1 MKKIS
6 SKTSLSISVA
16 ISYITLFVSI
26 ILAIYYT
33 PYVLEALGDVE
44 YGIRAFATSLVGY
57 LAFLSF
63 GMAPSYL
70 RFVNIVKKEYGEDG
84 EKRING
90 LFLVFYLVVAG
101 AALIIGGILI
111 VLIVTGVIPL
121 ENYTAPQQTLIIVIM
136 AITVLGTMLEFP
148 GIFAKLVLTYQKR
161 FIWLNGVSLL
171 ITILSPVLSILV
183 LWLGGRSIAI
193 TWVALGISVFT
204 VALNLGY
211 TFFYLKTKVTF
222 KFTAQ
227 DKHLFKQIISFS
239 AIVFVI
245 STLSQ
250 MGSITDKVV
259 VGFILGAE
267 AVTLFQISTIFSTY
281 LNSITTAVTGVFAPR
296 LTEDAVNGRMDD
308 VQYVHDFVIKVVT
321 ILMCLVVFGFAST
334 GKEFIQAWI
343 GVEKVEVFY
352 FSLAIMASNLL
363 LASQSFSFYIQR
375 ALNKNL
381 IPALLYTVA
390 FIINVGLCI
399 GMTYWLGLWGCI
411 IATAITFLFQALS
424 ISVYNSKVIKLK
436 QRTVWLS
443 LLLNAV
449 IAAIPTALT
458 YLLFHFVSLNELT
471 YLQQTLIRGS
481 VFVILFVALEFA
493 LNRRFVMEFL
503 HTFLTRKPFAL
514 DKENPLQVLIPTM
527 HNDTEKDIRALLDF
541 LHVESSALVANQGDV
556 DNAYSFEYHGHTIN
570 VINTKTRGVSVN
582 RNILLNNLKASIG
595 LYTDDDCELMPGYE
609 KTAIDFFVRNR
620 IEAAYFNGLIQG
632 QRKISHKRTCFVI
645 SFNDVSHAGGPGIA
659 VSKAAIA
666 KYHLSFNEKLGTPNK
681 VYNGEDSYFMFELVH
696 KHVKLYRSS
705 KVVFNITE
713 GDEASSYF
721 KGYDKQYFTSRGAVN
736 KLVHPHTY
744 KLFKFYY
751 SYRLKGKTGQRPK
764 YIRTLMSQGE
774 KYVKKGKIVL

>member
-1 MKKIS
+1 MKKLS

-26 ILAIYYT
+26 ILAIFYT
-33 PYVLEALGDVE
+33 PYVLESLGDVE

-90 LFLVFYLVVAG
+90 LFLVFYLAVAG
-101 AALIIGGILI
+101 LALIVGGILI
-111 VLIVTGVIPL
+111 LLIVVGAIPL
-121 ENYTAPQQTLIIVIM
+121 NNYTSSQQTLIIIIM

-148 GIFAKLVLTYQKR
+148 GIFAKLVLTYRKR

-171 ITILSPVLSILV
+171 ITILSPVISILV
-183 LWLGGRSIAI
+183 LWLGGRSVAI
-193 TWVALGISVFT
+193 TWVALGISVLT
-204 VALNLGY
+204 IVLNLGY
-211 TFFYLKTKVTF
+211 TFFTLKTKVTF
-222 KFTAQ
+222 KFT
-227 DKHLFKQIISFS
+227 DKDKKLFKQIIGFS

-250 MGSITDKVV
+250 MGAITDKVV

-381 IPALLYTVA
+381 IPALLYTLA
-390 FIINVGLCI
+390 FIVNVGLCI
-399 GMTYWLGLWGCI
+399 GMTYWLGVWGCI
-411 IATAITFLFQALS
+411 IATAITFFIQAVS
-424 ISVYNSKVIKLK
+424 ISIYNSRVIKLK
-436 QRTVWLS
+436 QRTVWIS
-443 LLLNAV
+443 LLLNTL
-449 IAAIPTALT
+449 IAAIPTGLT
-458 YLLFHFVSLNELT
+458 YLLFHFISIVDLT
-471 YLQQTLIRGS
+471 FLQQTLIRGS
-481 VFVILFVALEFA
+481 IFVVLFVALEFV

-503 HTFLTRKPFAL
+503 HTFLTRKPFNL
-514 DKENPLQVLIPTM
+514 DQKHPLQVLIPTM
-527 HNDTEKDIRALLDF
+527 HNDTEKDVRVLLDF
-541 LHVESSALVANQGDV
+541 LHVESDALIANQGDIEGR
-556 DNAYSFEYHGHTIN
+556 YSFEYKGKTID
-570 VINTKTRGVSVN
+570 VINTKTRGVSIN
-582 RNILLNNLKASIG
+582 RNLLLNNLSASIG
-595 LYTDDDCELMPGYE
+595 LYTDDDCELLAGYE
-609 KTAIDFFVRNR
+609 KTVIDFFVRNR

-632 QRKISHKRTCFVI
+632 KQKITQKRTCYVV
-645 SFNDVSHAGGPGIA
+645 SFFDVSHAGGPGIA
-659 VSKAAIA
+659 ISKDAIA
-666 KYHLSFNEKLGTPNK
+666 KHQLSFNEKLGTPNK
-681 VYNGEDSYFMFELVH
+681 VYNGEDSYFMYELVH
-696 KHVKLYRSS
+696 KHVKLFRCG
-705 KVVFNITE
+705 KVIFNITE
-713 GDEASSYF
+713 GDETSSYF
-721 KGYDKQYFTSRGAVN
+721 KGYDDQYFTSRGAVN
-736 KLVHPHTY
+736 KLVHPHSY
-744 KLFKFYY
+744 RLFKFYY
-751 SYRLKGKTGQRPK
+751 SYRLKGKTAHKSPR
-764 YIRTLMSQGE
+764 IRALMSQGE
-774 KYVKKGKIVL
+774 KYVQKGKIVV

>member
-1 MKKIS
+1 MKKLS

-26 ILAIYYT
+26 ILAIFYT
-33 PYVLEALGDVE
+33 PYVLDALGDVE

-57 LAFLSF
+57 LTFLSF

-70 RFVNIVKKEYGEDG
+70 RFVNIVKKEYGENG

-90 LFLVFYLVVAG
+90 LFLVFYLAVAG
-101 AALIIGGILI
+101 AALIIGSILI
-111 VLIVTGVIPL
+111 LLIVTGVIPL
-121 ENYTAPQQTLIIVIM
+121 KNYTSSEQTLIIIIM

-183 LWLGGRSIAI
+183 LWLGGRSVAI

-211 TFFYLKTKVTF
+211 TFFSLKTRVTF
-222 KFTAQ
+222 KFTDQ
-227 DKHLFKQIISFS
+227 DKKLFKQIIGFS

-250 MGSITDKVV
+250 MGAITDKVV

-381 IPALLYTVA
+381 IPALIYTIA

-399 GMTYWLGLWGCI
+399 GMTYWLGVWGCI
-411 IATAITFLFQALS
+411 IATAITFLIQALS
-424 ISVYNSKVIKLK
+424 ISIYNSKVIKLK

-449 IAAIPTALT
+449 IAAIPTLLT

-471 YLQQTLIRGS
+471 FLQQTLIRGS
-481 VFVILFVALEFA
+481 VFVVLFVALEFL

-503 HTFLTRKPFAL
+503 HTFFTRKPFNL
-514 DKENPLQVLIPTM
+514 DKEHPLQVLIPTM
-527 HNDTEKDIRALLDF
+527 HKDTEEKIRALLDF
-541 LHVESSALVANQGDV
+541 LHVESDALIANQGDIESRYV
-556 DNAYSFEYHGHTIN
+556 IEYKGKTIT
-570 VINTKTRGVSVN
+570 VINTKTKGVSIN
-582 RNILLNNLKASIG
+582 RNFLLNNLSASIG

-609 KTAIDFFVRNR
+609 KTVIDFFVRNR

-632 QRKISHKRTCFVI
+632 KRKISPKKTCYVV
-645 SFNDVSHAGGPGIA
+645 SFYDVSHAGGPGIA
-659 VSKAAIA
+659 VSKDAIA
-666 KYHLSFNEKLGTPNK
+666 KHQLIFNEKLGTPNK
-681 VYNGEDSYFMFELVH
+681 VYNGEDSFFMFELV
-696 KHVKLYRSS
+696 KKRVKLFRSG
-705 KVVFNITE
+705 KVVFNITTGNE
-713 GDEASSYF
+713 VSSYF
-721 KGYDKQYFTSRGAVN
+721 KGYDQQYFTSRGAVN
-736 KLVHPHTY
+736 KLVHPYTF

-751 SYRLKGKTGQRPK
+751 SYRLKSKTGQKPSL
-764 YIRTLMSQGE
+764 IRMWMSQGE
-774 KYVKKGKIVL
+774 KYVRKGKIVV